1 MLTWSYHNAQI
12 SAADLGMRPVQP
24 FLLLSCVRLWATSD
38 GGRAVAPETWLVMSV
53 PAGGAAEQT
62 ERGEAAKPKAGH
74 E

>member
-38 GGRAVAPETWLVMSV
+38 GGRSVTPETWLVMSV
-53 PAGGAAEQT
+53 PVDGTAEVKT
-62 ERGEAAKPKAGH
+62 KGEAG
-74 E
+74 